1 MRGFATESM
10 RVVMGPRECSSFLGG
25 EQTRESVCLNPVRMK
40 LSLPV
45 AGSVAAKATPLTALW
60 TFPSVLFSAFLV
72 AWGAEAAQFL
82 VSQGLALAILA
93 WLQTLPEFAVEAVIA
108 WEAGKDPA
116 KVHLAIANFTGSIR
130 LLVGLGWPLVYFVA
144 AFFARKTGRRKTWI
158 AITFDDEHAIEI
170 VGLLPP
176 LLWFTVIWWKGT
188 LGLLDAAVLTAC
200 YAAYLAALFRV
211 PPRAGDVEEMEDL
224 PAVSRWALAQGPRGR
239 GWAIAGIFLVGG
251 AILAVSAHAFV
262 ESMLAL
268 AMSAGVSQFVFVQW
282 VAPFLSEFP
291 EKLSAFN
298 WARQI
303 TKAPM
308 AVMNLVSSTIN
319 QWSILSALIP
329 VIYSIS
335 KGAPSAIAFDPHQ
348 RLEILLT
355 ILQSFLGWLH
365 LVNLDLRA
373 LEAAILFVFWM
384 VQFAVPSTRGPMIG
398 VYAGW
403 CGVEVAMIALGWRK
417 PRAFRAA
424 WNTLRRR

>member
-1 MRGFATESM
+1 
-10 RVVMGPRECSSFLGG
+10 
-25 EQTRESVCLNPVRMK
+25 MK
-40 LSLPV
+40 GSLPV
-45 AGSVAAKATPLTALW
+45 ASAVVAKASPLTALW
-60 TFPSVLFSAFLV
+60 TFPSILFSAFLV

-144 AFFARKTGRRKTWI
+144 AFFARRTGRRKTWI
-158 AITFDDEHAIEI
+158 AIEFDDEHSIEI

-176 LLWFTVIWWKGT
+176 LVWFTVIWWKGT
-188 LGLLDAAVLTAC
+188 LGLVDAAVLTAC
-200 YAAYLAALFRV
+200 YFAYLVALLRV
-211 PPRAGDVEEMEDL
+211 PPRKGDVEEMEDL
-224 PAVSRWALAQGPRGR
+224 PAVSRWALAQGPGRR

-268 AMSAGVSQFVFVQW
+268 AMTAGVSQFVFVQW

-335 KGAPSAIAFDPHQ
+335 RGTPSAIAFDPHQ

-355 ILQSFLGWLH
+355 ILQSFLGWL
-365 LVNLDLRA
+365 LLLNLDLRA
-373 LEAAILFVFWM
+373 FEAGILFVFWL
-384 VQFAVPSTRGPMIG
+384 VQFAIPGTRGAMIG

-403 CGVEVAMIALGWRK
+403 CGVEILMIAIGKRK
-417 PRAFRAA
+417 PRALKAA
-424 WNTLRRR
+424 WHVLRRR

>member
-1 MRGFATESM
+1 MKE
-10 RVVMGPRECSSFLGG
+10 RVPA
-25 EQTRESVCLNPVRMK
+25 
-40 LSLPV
+40 
-45 AGSVAAKATPLTALW
+45 AGAAFVAKASPLTALW
-60 TFPSVLFSAFLV
+60 TFPSVLLSAFLV

-144 AFFARKTGRRKTWI
+144 AFFARRTGKRKTWI
-158 AITFDDEHAIEI
+158 AITFDDEHALE
-170 VGLLPP
+170 VMGLLPP
-176 LLWFTVIWWKGT
+176 LAWFAVIWWKGT
-188 LGLLDAAVLTAC
+188 LGLWDAGILALC
-200 YAAYLAALFRV
+200 YFAYLGALLCV
-211 PPRAGDVEEMEDL
+211 PPREGDIEEIEDL
-224 PAVSRWALAQGPRGR
+224 PAVSRWALGLGPVRR
-239 GWAIAGIFLVGG
+239 GWAITGIFVVGG
-251 AILAVSAHAFV
+251 LLLLVSAHAFV

-268 AMSAGVSQFVFVQW
+268 AIAAGVAPFVFVQW

-329 VIYSIS
+329 VIYSLS
-335 KGAPSAIAFDPHQ
+335 RGAPSAIVFDDHQ

-355 ILQSFLGWLH
+355 ILQSFLGWLL

-373 LEAAILFVFWM
+373 FEAAILFVFWF
-384 VQFAVPSTRGPMIG
+384 VQFAVPSTRGVMIG
-398 VYAGW
+398 VYAAW
-403 CGVEVAMIALGWRK
+403 CGVEIVLLVLGRRK
-417 PRAFRAA
+417 PRAVGAA
-424 WNTLRRR
+424 WRVLRTS

>member
-1 MRGFATESM
+1 
-10 RVVMGPRECSSFLGG
+10 
-25 EQTRESVCLNPVRMK
+25 MK
-40 LSLPV
+40 DEIPASAAAIV
-45 AGSVAAKATPLTALW
+45 AKASPLTALW

-144 AFFARKTGRRKTWI
+144 AYFARKTGKRKAWA
-158 AITFDDEHAIEI
+158 AIEFDDEHALE
-170 VGLLPP
+170 VMGLLPP
-176 LLWFTVIWWKGT
+176 LAWFAVIWWKGT
-188 LGLLDAAVLTAC
+188 LGLWDAGILSLC
-200 YAAYLAALFRV
+200 YFAYLFALLRV
-211 PPRAGDVEEMEDL
+211 PPREGDVEEIEDL
-224 PAVSRWALAQGPRGR
+224 PAVSRWALGLGPGRR
-239 GWAIAGIFLVGG
+239 GWAIAAIFLVGG
-251 AILAVSAHAFV
+251 LILLVSAHAFV
-262 ESMLAL
+262 ESMLAI
-268 AMSAGVSQFVFVQW
+268 AITVGVTPFVFVQW

-329 VIYSIS
+329 VIYSFS
-335 KGAPSAIAFDPHQ
+335 KGTPSAIVFDEHQ

-355 ILQSFLGWLH
+355 LLQSFLGWLL

-373 LEAAILFVFWM
+373 FEAGILFVFWF
-384 VQFAVPSTRGPMIG
+384 VQFAVPSTRGVMVG
-398 VYAGW
+398 VYGAW
-403 CGVEVAMIALGWRK
+403 CGVEILLIVLGRRK
-417 PRAFRAA
+417 PRAVGAA
-424 WNTLRRR
+424 WRVLRAS

>member
-1 MRGFATESM
+1 
-10 RVVMGPRECSSFLGG
+10 
-25 EQTRESVCLNPVRMK
+25 MK
-40 LSLPV
+40 EGLPG
-45 AGSVAAKATPLTALW
+45 AGAAIVAKASPFAALW
-60 TFPSVLFSAFLV
+60 TFPAVLFSAFLV

-144 AFFARKTGRRKTWI
+144 AFFARRTGKRKTWI
-158 AITFDDEHAIEI
+158 AIEFDDEHALE
-170 VGLLPP
+170 VMGLLPP
-176 LLWFTVIWWKGT
+176 LAWFTVIWWKGT
-188 LGLLDAAVLTAC
+188 LGLWDALVLSLC
-200 YAAYLAALFRV
+200 YFAYLFALLRL
-211 PPRAGDVEEMEDL
+211 PPREGDVEEMEDL
-224 PAVSRWALAQGPRGR
+224 PAVSKWALRQGPGR
-239 GWAIAGIFLVGG
+239 RAWAIAGIFVVGG
-251 AILAVSAHAFV
+251 VVLLVSAHAFV

-268 AMSAGVSQFVFVQW
+268 AIAAGVAPFVFVQW

-329 VIYSIS
+329 VIYSFS
-335 KGAPSAIAFDPHQ
+335 RGTPSAIVFDEHQ

-355 ILQSFLGWLH
+355 ILQSFLGWLL

-373 LEAAILFVFWM
+373 FEAGILFVFWF
-384 VQFAVPSTRGPMIG
+384 VQFAVPSTREVMAG
-398 VYAGW
+398 VYAAW
-403 CGVEVAMIALGWRK
+403 CGVEILLIAIGRRK
-417 PRAFRAA
+417 PRAVAA
-424 WNTLRRR
+424 VWRVLKAS

>member
-1 MRGFATESM
+1 
-10 RVVMGPRECSSFLGG
+10 
-25 EQTRESVCLNPVRMK
+25 MK
-40 LSLPV
+40 QGIPE
-45 AGSVAAKATPLTALW
+45 AGAAIVAKASPLTALW

-93 WLQTLPEFAVEAVIA
+93 WLQTLPEFAVEAIIA

-144 AFFARKTGRRKTWI
+144 AYFARRTGKRETWI
-158 AITFDDEHAIEI
+158 AIEFDDEHSLE
-170 VGLLPP
+170 VMGLLPP
-176 LLWFTVIWWKGT
+176 LAWFAVIWWKGS
-188 LGLLDAAVLTAC
+188 LGLWDAGVLTLC
-200 YAAYLAALFRV
+200 YVAYLVALLRV
-211 PPRAGDVEEMEDL
+211 PPREGDVEEMEDL
-224 PAVSRWALAQGPRGR
+224 PAVSRWALRQGPGRR
-239 GWAIAGIFLVGG
+239 GWAIAGIFVVGG
-251 AILAVSAHAFV
+251 LLLVVSAHAFV

-268 AMSAGVSQFVFVQW
+268 AIAAGVAPFVFVQW

-303 TKAPM
+303 SKAPM

-335 KGAPSAIAFDPHQ
+335 KGSPSAIIFDEHQ

-355 ILQSFLGWLH
+355 LLQSFLGWLL

-373 LEAAILFVFWM
+373 FEAGILFVFWA
-384 VQFAVPSTRGPMIG
+384 VQFAVPSTREAMVG
-398 VYAGW
+398 VYAAW
-403 CGVEVAMIALGWRK
+403 CGFEIVLIAIGRRK
-417 PRAFRAA
+417 PRAVAAA
-424 WNTLRRR
+424 WRVLKAS

>member
-1 MRGFATESM
+1 
-10 RVVMGPRECSSFLGG
+10 
-25 EQTRESVCLNPVRMK
+25 MK
-40 LSLPV
+40 DEIPASAAAIV
-45 AGSVAAKATPLTALW
+45 AKASPLTALW

-144 AFFARKTGRRKTWI
+144 AYVSGKTGKRKAWA
-158 AITFDDEHAIEI
+158 AIEFDDEHALE
-170 VGLLPP
+170 VMGLLPP
-176 LLWFTVIWWKGT
+176 LAWFAVVWWKGT
-188 LGLLDAAVLTAC
+188 LGLWDAGILSLC
-200 YAAYLAALFRV
+200 YFAYLFALLRV
-211 PPRAGDVEEMEDL
+211 PPREGDVEEIEDL
-224 PAVSRWALAQGPRGR
+224 PAVSRWALGLGPGRR

-251 AILAVSAHAFV
+251 LILLVSAHAFV
-262 ESMLAL
+262 ESMLAIAITL
-268 AMSAGVSQFVFVQW
+268 GVTPFVFVQW

-329 VIYSIS
+329 VIYSFS
-335 KGAPSAIAFDPHQ
+335 RGTPSAIVFDEHQ

-355 ILQSFLGWLH
+355 LLQSFLGWLL

-373 LEAAILFVFWM
+373 FEAGILFVFWF
-384 VQFAVPSTRGPMIG
+384 VQFAVPSTRGIMAG
-398 VYAGW
+398 VYGAW
-403 CGVEVAMIALGWRK
+403 CAVEILLIVLGRRS
-417 PRAFRAA
+417 PRAVGAA
-424 WNTLRRR
+424 WRVLRAS

>member
-1 MRGFATESM
+1 MKGTLPAASA
-10 RVVMGPRECSSFLGG
+10 VV
-25 EQTRESVCLNPVRMK
+25 
-40 LSLPV
+40 
-45 AGSVAAKATPLTALW
+45 AKAAPLTALW

-82 VSQGLALAILA
+82 VSQGLALAMLA

-144 AFFARKTGRRKTWI
+144 AFFARRTGRRKTWI
-158 AITFDDEHAIEI
+158 AIEFDDEHSIEI

-176 LLWFTVIWWKGT
+176 LVWFTVIWWKGT
-188 LGLLDAAVLTAC
+188 LGLVDAAVLTAC
-200 YAAYLAALFRV
+200 YFAYLVALLRV
-211 PPRAGDVEEMEDL
+211 PPRKGDVEEMEDL
-224 PAVSRWALAQGPRGR
+224 PAVSKWALAWGPGRR

-268 AMSAGVSQFVFVQW
+268 AMTAGVSQFVFVQW

-335 KGAPSAIAFDPHQ
+335 RGTPSAIVFDPHQ

-355 ILQSFLGWLH
+355 ILQSFLGWLL

-373 LEAAILFVFWM
+373 FEAGILFVFWL
-384 VQFAVPSTRGPMIG
+384 VQFAIPGTRGAMIG

-403 CGVEVAMIALGWRK
+403 CGVEILMIAIGKRK
-417 PRAFRAA
+417 PRALKAA
-424 WNTLRRR
+424 WHVLRRR

>member
-1 MRGFATESM
+1 
-10 RVVMGPRECSSFLGG
+10 
-25 EQTRESVCLNPVRMK
+25 MK
-40 LSLPV
+40 GSLPA
-45 AGSVAAKATPLTALW
+45 AGTALVAKAAPLTALW

-108 WEAGKDPA
+108 WEAGKDPS

-144 AFFARKTGRRKTWI
+144 AFFARRTGRRKTWI

-176 LLWFTVIWWKGT
+176 LVWFTFIWWKGS
-188 LGLLDAAVLTAC
+188 LGLFDAAVLALC
-200 YAAYLAALFRV
+200 YVAYLVALLRV
-211 PPRAGDVEEMEDL
+211 PPREGDVEEMEDL
-224 PAVSRWALAQGPRGR
+224 PAVSRWALAQGPGR
-239 GWAIAGIFLVGG
+239 RAWAITGIFVVGG
-251 AILAVSAHAFV
+251 AILALSAHAFV

-268 AMSAGVSQFVFVQW
+268 AITAGVSPFVFVQW

-335 KGAPSAIAFDPHQ
+335 RGTPSAIVFDSHQ

-355 ILQSFLGWLH
+355 ILQSFLGWLL

-373 LEAAILFVFWM
+373 FEAAILFVFWL
-384 VQFAVPSTRGPMIG
+384 VQFAMPSTRGPMIY

-403 CGVEVAMIALGWRK
+403 CGVEIFMIAIGKRN
-417 PRAFRAA
+417 PRVFQAA
-424 WNTLRRR
+424 WHVLRRR

>member
-1 MRGFATESM
+1 MKRLLPAASA
-10 RVVMGPRECSSFLGG
+10 VV
-25 EQTRESVCLNPVRMK
+25 
-40 LSLPV
+40 
-45 AGSVAAKATPLTALW
+45 AKASPLAALW
-60 TFPSVLFSAFLV
+60 TFPSILFSAFLV

-144 AFFARKTGRRKTWI
+144 AFFARRTGRRKAWLAI
-158 AITFDDEHAIEI
+158 AFDDEHAIEI

-188 LGLLDAAVLTAC
+188 LGLVDAAVLTCC
-200 YAAYLAALFRV
+200 YVAYLVALLRV
-211 PPRAGDVEEMEDL
+211 PPREGDVEEMEDL
-224 PAVSRWALAQGPRGR
+224 PAVSRWALAQGPGRR

-268 AMSAGVSQFVFVQW
+268 AITAGVSQFVFVQW

-335 KGAPSAIAFDPHQ
+335 RGTPSAIAFDPHQ

-355 ILQSFLGWLH
+355 ILQSFLGWL
-365 LVNLDLRA
+365 LLLNLNLRA
-373 LEAAILFVFWM
+373 FAAGILFVFWL
-384 VQFAVPSTRGPMIG
+384 VQFAVPGTRDAMVG

-403 CGVEVAMIALGWRK
+403 CGVEMLMIAFGKRK
-417 PRAFRAA
+417 PRALSAA
-424 WNTLRRR
+424 WHVLRRR

>member
-1 MRGFATESM
+1 MAG
-10 RVVMGPRECSSFLGG
+10 
-25 EQTRESVCLNPVRMK
+25 MK
-40 LSLPV
+40 LS
-45 AGSVAAKATPLTALW
+45 AAAAAAATAAKASPLAALW

-108 WEAGKDPA
+108 WEAGKDPSRI
-116 KVHLAIANFTGSIR
+116 HLAIANFTGSIR

-144 AFFARKTGRRKTWI
+144 AFFSKKTGQRKTWDPI
-158 AITFDDEHAIEI
+158 EFDDEHAVE
-170 VGLLPP
+170 VMGLLPP
-176 LLWFTVIWWKGT
+176 VLWFLVIWWKGS
-188 LGLLDAAVLTAC
+188 LGLVDAAILASFYFV
-200 YAAYLAALFRV
+200 YLGALLKL
-211 PPRAGDVEEMEDL
+211 PPREGDVEEIEDL
-224 PAVSRWALAQGPRGR
+224 PAVSKWALSFGPGKRA
-239 GWAIAGIFLVGG
+239 WAIAGIFVVGG
-251 AILAVSAHAFV
+251 LILTVSAHAFV

-268 AMSAGVSQFVFVQW
+268 SIAAGVSPFVFVQW

-329 VIYSIS
+329 VVYSIS
-335 KGAPSAIAFDPHQ
+335 KGSPSAIVFDEHQ

-355 ILQSFLGWLH
+355 IMQSLLAWLL
-365 LVNLDLRA
+365 LVNLDLSA
-373 LEAAILFVFWM
+373 FEAGILFLFWL
-384 VQFAVPSTRGPMIG
+384 VQFAVPSSREAMVW
-398 VYAGW
+398 VYGGW
-403 CGVEVAMIALGWRK
+403 CGVEILRLLLGSRK
-417 PRAFRAA
+417 LRAPAAA
-424 WNTLRRR
+424 WRVLSRSKQR

>member
-1 MRGFATESM
+1 
-10 RVVMGPRECSSFLGG
+10 
-25 EQTRESVCLNPVRMK
+25 MK
-40 LSLPV
+40 DGLPG
-45 AGSVAAKATPLTALW
+45 AGAAIVAKATPLTALW

-108 WEAGKDPA
+108 WEAGSDPA

-144 AFFARKTGRRKTWI
+144 AFFARRTGKRKTWI
-158 AITFDDEHAIEI
+158 AIEFDDEHSLE
-170 VGLLPP
+170 VMGLLPP
-176 LLWFTVIWWKGT
+176 LAWFSVIWWKGT
-188 LGLLDAAVLTAC
+188 LGLWDAAVLSVC
-200 YAAYLAALFRV
+200 YFAYLFALLRV

-224 PAVSRWALAQGPRGR
+224 PAVSKWALAQGPGRR
-239 GWAIAGIFLVGG
+239 GWAIAGIFLLGG
-251 AILAVSAHAFV
+251 LVLLVSAHAFV

-268 AMSAGVSQFVFVQW
+268 AITAGASPFVFVQW

-329 VIYSIS
+329 VIYSVS
-335 KGAPSAIAFDPHQ
+335 RGTPSAIVFDEHQ

-355 ILQSFLGWLH
+355 ILQSFLGWLL

-373 LEAAILFVFWM
+373 FEAGILFVFWL
-384 VQFAVPSTRGPMIG
+384 VQFAVPSTRGVMVG
-398 VYAGW
+398 VYAAW
-403 CGVEVAMIALGWRK
+403 CAVEIALIATGRRN
-417 PRAFRAA
+417 PRAIGAA
-424 WNTLRRR
+424 WRVLRKS

>member
-1 MRGFATESM
+1 MKGLIPAAGA
-10 RVVMGPRECSSFLGG
+10 VV
-25 EQTRESVCLNPVRMK
+25 
-40 LSLPV
+40 
-45 AGSVAAKATPLTALW
+45 AKASPLTALW

-144 AFFARKTGRRKTWI
+144 AFFARRTGKRKTWI

-188 LGLLDAAVLTAC
+188 LGLVDAAVLTCC
-200 YAAYLAALFRV
+200 YVAYLVALLRV
-211 PPRAGDVEEMEDL
+211 PPREGDVEEIGDL
-224 PAVSRWALAQGPRGR
+224 PAVSRWALAQGPGRR

-251 AILAVSAHAFV
+251 AILVVSAHAFV

-268 AMSAGVSQFVFVQW
+268 AMTAGVSQFVFVQW

-303 TKAPM
+303 SKAPM

-329 VIYSIS
+329 VIYSFS
-335 KGAPSAIAFDPHQ
+335 RGTPSAIAFDPHQ

-355 ILQSFLGWLH
+355 ILQSFLGWL
-365 LVNLDLRA
+365 LLLNLDLRA
-373 LEAAILFVFWM
+373 FEAGILFVFWL
-384 VQFAVPSTRGPMIG
+384 VQFAFPGTRDAMVG

-403 CGVEVAMIALGWRK
+403 CGLEILMIAFGKRK
-417 PRAFRAA
+417 PRALSAA
-424 WNTLRRR
+424 WRVLRRR

>member
-1 MRGFATESM
+1 MKGIAAGAAATA
-10 RVVMGPRECSSFLGG
+10 V
-25 EQTRESVCLNPVRMK
+25 
-40 LSLPV
+40 
-45 AGSVAAKATPLTALW
+45 KASPIAALW

-108 WEAGKDPA
+108 WEAGKDPSR
-116 KVHLAIANFTGSIR
+116 VHLAIANFTGSIR

-144 AFFARKTGRRKTWI
+144 AYFAKRTGKRKTW
-158 AITFDDEHAIEI
+158 APVEFDDEHAVE
-170 VGLLPP
+170 VMGLLPP
-176 LLWFTVIWWKGT
+176 VLWFFVIWWKGS
-188 LGLLDAAVLTAC
+188 LGLWDAAILATC
-200 YAAYLAALFRV
+200 YFAYLGCLLKL
-211 PPRAGDVEEMEDL
+211 PPREGDVEEIEDL
-224 PAVSRWALAQGPRGR
+224 PAVSRWALSFGPGKRA
-239 GWAIAGIFLVGG
+239 WAIAGIFVVGG
-251 AILAVSAHAFV
+251 TILAVSAHAFV

-268 AMSAGVSQFVFVQW
+268 SIAAGVAPFVFVQW

-303 TKAPM
+303 SKAPM

-329 VIYSIS
+329 VVYSIS
-335 KGAPSAIAFDPHQ
+335 RGTPSAIVFDEHQ

-355 ILQSFLGWLH
+355 LLQSILAWLL
-365 LVNLDLRA
+365 LVNLDLA
-373 LEAAILFVFWM
+373 AFEAGILFLFWL
-384 VQFAVPSTRGPMIG
+384 VQFAFPSTREAMVW

-403 CGVEVAMIALGWRK
+403 CGVEILRLVTGSRK
-417 PRAFRAA
+417 LRAPAAA
-424 WNTLRRR
+424 WRVLTAPRCPERG